1 MQVAL
6 ENNIVFVVIEYL
18 AILCWGLSGG
28 LAAIRKGYDIFT
40 IMLCGWLT
48 ALGGGLVR
56 DVMLGALPPVGIT
69 DKGYVL
75 TTLFSGIIV
84 VVAHPEITKLK
95 WTMTVI
101 DALGLG
107 LFAVSGTAKAL
118 AYGSSGMTAVF
129 LGMFTALAGGLI
141 RDIFIGDVPMI
152 IRDKHLYAVPS
163 FIGCILTVL
172 VWRGVS
178 YGWFDMRSEMLLDVL
193 IVIIVVALRLLSVGF
208 NVTLPGAVERH
219 RDDDDQHV
227 EQHFRAHV
235 EPAVAYA
242 APYQHGQ
249 DAADERRQASGWF
262 KAASGLTV
270 FKEVHLAFCRML
282 TAFKE
287 VPEARNAEYKCC
299 NDGVYSWFFPYS
311 VPL

>member
-84 VVAHPEITKLK
+84 VVAHP
-95 WTMTVI
+95 
-101 DALGLG
+101 
-107 LFAVSGTAKAL
+107 
-118 AYGSSGMTAVF
+118 
-129 LGMFTALAGGLI
+129 
-141 RDIFIGDVPMI
+141 
-152 IRDKHLYAVPS
+152 
-163 FIGCILTVL
+163 
-172 VWRGVS
+172 
-178 YGWFDMRSEMLLDVL
+178 
-193 IVIIVVALRLLSVGF
+193 LLSVGF

-219 RDDDDQHV
+219 RVYLPSESRYLKRPVIHPHADTVDPGDTTKD
-227 EQHFRAHV
+227 E
-235 EPAVAYA
+235 EDKP
-242 APYQHGQ
+242 Q
-249 DAADERRQASGWF
+249 DGSRPPQG
-262 KAASGLTV
+262 
-270 FKEVHLAFCRML
+270 
-282 TAFKE
+282 
-287 VPEARNAEYKCC
+287 
-299 NDGVYSWFFPYS
+299 
-311 VPL
+311 

>member
-84 VVAHPEITKLK
+84 VVAHPEITNLK

-101 DALGLG
+101 D
-107 LFAVSGTAKAL
+107 
-118 AYGSSGMTAVF
+118 
-129 LGMFTALAGGLI
+129 
-141 RDIFIGDVPMI
+141 
-152 IRDKHLYAVPS
+152 
-163 FIGCILTVL
+163 

-219 RDDDDQHV
+219 RVYLPSESRYLKRPVIHPHADTGDTPNTKDEEDK
-227 EQHFRAHV
+227 
-235 EPAVAYA
+235 P
-242 APYQHGQ
+242 Q
-249 DAADERRQASGWF
+249 DGSRPPLGSLPSKRSIWP
-262 KAASGLTV
+262 S
-270 FKEVHLAFCRML
+270 
-282 TAFKE
+282 
-287 VPEARNAEYKCC
+287 AE
-299 NDGVYSWFFPYS
+299 
-311 VPL
+311 

>member
-107 LFAVSGTAKAL
+107 LFAVSGTAK
-118 AYGSSGMTAVF
+118 SSGLRF
-129 LGMFTALAGGLI
+129 L
-141 RDIFIGDVPMI
+141 
-152 IRDKHLYAVPS
+152 
-163 FIGCILTVL
+163 
-172 VWRGVS
+172 
-178 YGWFDMRSEMLLDVL
+178 
-193 IVIIVVALRLLSVGF
+193 
-208 NVTLPGAVERH
+208 RH
-219 RDDDDQHV
+219 DSRIPWPCSQHW
-227 EQHFRAHV
+227 
-235 EPAVAYA
+235 P
-242 APYQHGQ
+242 
-249 DAADERRQASGWF
+249 
-262 KAASGLTV
+262 AASFVTSS
-270 FKEVHLAFCRML
+270 LATCQ
-282 TAFKE
+282 
-287 VPEARNAEYKCC
+287 
-299 NDGVYSWFFPYS
+299 
-311 VPL
+311 

>member
-141 RDIFIGDVPMI
+141 RD
-152 IRDKHLYAVPS
+152 KHLYAVPS

-172 VWRGVS
+172 VWRGVG

-219 RDDDDQHV
+219 RVYLPSESRYLKRPVIHPHADTVDPGDTTKD
-227 EQHFRAHV
+227 E
-235 EPAVAYA
+235 EDKP
-242 APYQHGQ
+242 Q
-249 DAADERRQASGWF
+249 DGSRPPQG
-262 KAASGLTV
+262 
-270 FKEVHLAFCRML
+270 
-282 TAFKE
+282 
-287 VPEARNAEYKCC
+287 
-299 NDGVYSWFFPYS
+299 
-311 VPL
+311 

>member
-101 DALGLG
+101 DAL
-107 LFAVSGTAKAL
+107 
-118 AYGSSGMTAVF
+118 
-129 LGMFTALAGGLI
+129 
-141 RDIFIGDVPMI
+141 
-152 IRDKHLYAVPS
+152 
-163 FIGCILTVL
+163 
-172 VWRGVS
+172 
-178 YGWFDMRSEMLLDVL
+178 
-193 IVIIVVALRLLSVGF
+193 
-208 NVTLPGAVERH
+208 
-219 RDDDDQHV
+219 
-227 EQHFRAHV
+227 
-235 EPAVAYA
+235 
-242 APYQHGQ
+242 
-249 DAADERRQASGWF
+249 AS
-262 KAASGLTV
+262 
-270 FKEVHLAFCRML
+270 
-282 TAFKE
+282 
-287 VPEARNAEYKCC
+287 
-299 NDGVYSWFFPYS
+299 DYSQ
-311 VPL
+311 

>member
-28 LAAIRKGYDIFT
+28 LAAIRKGYD
-40 IMLCGWLT
+40 
-48 ALGGGLVR
+48 
-56 DVMLGALPPVGIT
+56 
-69 DKGYVL
+69 
-75 TTLFSGIIV
+75 
-84 VVAHPEITKLK
+84 ITKLK

-219 RDDDDQHV
+219 RVYLPSESRYLKRPVIHPHADTVDPGDTTKD
-227 EQHFRAHV
+227 E
-235 EPAVAYA
+235 EDKP
-242 APYQHGQ
+242 Q
-249 DAADERRQASGWF
+249 DGSRPPQG
-262 KAASGLTV
+262 
-270 FKEVHLAFCRML
+270 
-282 TAFKE
+282 
-287 VPEARNAEYKCC
+287 
-299 NDGVYSWFFPYS
+299 
-311 VPL
+311 

>member
-172 VWRGVS
+172 
-178 YGWFDMRSEMLLDVL
+178 

-219 RDDDDQHV
+219 RVYLPSESRYLKRPVIHPHADTVDPGDTTKD
-227 EQHFRAHV
+227 E
-235 EPAVAYA
+235 EDKP
-242 APYQHGQ
+242 Q
-249 DAADERRQASGWF
+249 DGSRPPQG
-262 KAASGLTV
+262 
-270 FKEVHLAFCRML
+270 
-282 TAFKE
+282 
-287 VPEARNAEYKCC
+287 
-299 NDGVYSWFFPYS
+299 
-311 VPL
+311 